1 MNQVHQQVQ
10 KVRVKVKCLQHPQ
23 YYEPHISASPGGEGQ
38 NNTSAT
44 PITHAHQQMQAA
56 RVKAKCL
63 QHPQYYE
70 PPTSAS
76 SGGEGQ
82 SKMSATPKILWTM
95 HISKY
100 IRSLNSLRCEQ
111 VHPLLQFS
119 QLRRSTSTAPV
130 HSAVNKYSSCPS
142 SLSCEK
148 VTTVLSAVI
157 RYICCPS
164 SLGCK
169 KVHLLPQFAQL
180 RKSTSAP
187 PVHSAVKKL
196 PQFSQP
202 W

>member
-1 MNQVHQQVQ
+1 MNHIYQQVREVKVKIIRLQ
-10 KVRVKVKCLQHPQ
+10 HPLPMHISKCRRQGSKQNVCNIHNTMNHTHPQVRVVRVKVKCLQHPKC
-23 YYEPHISASPGGEGQ
+23 YEPCISAS
-38 NNTSAT
+38 TSA
-44 PITHAHQQMQAA
+44 
-56 RVKAKCL
+56 
-63 QHPQYYE
+63 PQ
-70 PPTSAS
+70 
-76 SGGEGQ
+76 
-82 SKMSATPKILWTM
+82 
-95 HISKY
+95 
-100 IRSLNSLRCEQ
+100 NSLRCEQ
-111 VHPLLQFS
+111 VHPLPQFS

-148 VTTVLSAVI
+148 VTPVLSAVI

-196 PQFSQP
+196 PQFSQL